1 MPFILQTSGLSK
13 KIGSKAL
20 VTDVNIHIPKGE
32 IYGFLGPNGAGK
44 TTVMKMITNLW
55 KPTSGTIEMFG
66 EVLTPKSYEVLKRMG
81 SIIEFPTFY
90 DHMTGR
96 ENLQLHCEYMGYYNV
111 DSVESA
117 LQMLDLTSAAD
128 QPVKNYSL
136 GMKER
141 LGIARAIMCKPELL
155 ILDEPTN
162 GLDPAGMKQIR
173 DLLKTLCSEYGITVM
188 ISSHILSEVE
198 SIADTVAI
206 IHHGKMMKEIRMQD
220 IEEMNLNYVELS
232 VTDEKRAAYV
242 LTEKLGLQN
251 FKILDS
257 GKIRIYDH
265 AASTQQ
271 LTKILALNDVEVV
284 SIGKKSETL
293 EDYFL
298 KLTGEVKY
306 IMLKLIRLE
315 WKKNNVGKYI
325 RNVVIM
331 SALIC
336 LFIFALCY
344 LGIANDPDTGVPDAV
359 PGNSAISSSIE
370 LFTSMAFLVFTSV
383 MLSTYIVSAYKNKT
397 MNLMFSY
404 PIKRQKILVSQMLAV
419 WIFNFVALVLTKLLI
434 YGCILLGSQFMVS
447 SFPLD
452 YNMASMGF
460 YIQLLLKSVVI
471 VTMSFIAL
479 FIGMAMKS
487 SKATIVSSFLL
498 IFLTQANVG
507 DFSLADNAIL
517 PVVLMV
523 LSLIFAFLS
532 IYNVETKDLN

>member
-1 MPFILQTSGLSK
+1 
-13 KIGSKAL
+13 
-20 VTDVNIHIPKGE
+20 
-32 IYGFLGPNGAGK
+32 
-44 TTVMKMITNLW
+44 
-55 KPTSGTIEMFG
+55 
-66 EVLTPKSYEVLKRMG
+66 
-81 SIIEFPTFY
+81 
-90 DHMTGR
+90 
-96 ENLQLHCEYMGYYNV
+96 
-111 DSVESA
+111 
-117 LQMLDLTSAAD
+117 
-128 QPVKNYSL
+128 
-136 GMKER
+136 
-141 LGIARAIMCKPELL
+141 
-155 ILDEPTN
+155 
-162 GLDPAGMKQIR
+162 
-173 DLLKTLCSEYGITVM
+173 
-188 ISSHILSEVE
+188 
-198 SIADTVAI
+198 
-206 IHHGKMMKEIRMQD
+206 
-220 IEEMNLNYVELS
+220 
-232 VTDEKRAAYV
+232 
-242 LTEKLGLQN
+242 
-251 FKILDS
+251 
-257 GKIRIYDH
+257 
-265 AASTQQ
+265 
-271 LTKILALNDVEVV
+271 
-284 SIGKKSETL
+284 
-293 EDYFL
+293 
-298 KLTGEVKY
+298 
-306 IMLKLIRLE
+306 MLKLIRLE

-397 MNLMFSY
+397 MNLM
-404 PIKRQKILVSQMLAV
+404 
-419 WIFNFVALVLTKLLI
+419 
-434 YGCILLGSQFMVS
+434 
-447 SFPLD
+447 LD

>member
-1 MPFILQTSGLSK
+1 
-13 KIGSKAL
+13 
-20 VTDVNIHIPKGE
+20 
-32 IYGFLGPNGAGK
+32 
-44 TTVMKMITNLW
+44 
-55 KPTSGTIEMFG
+55 
-66 EVLTPKSYEVLKRMG
+66 
-81 SIIEFPTFY
+81 
-90 DHMTGR
+90 
-96 ENLQLHCEYMGYYNV
+96 
-111 DSVESA
+111 
-117 LQMLDLTSAAD
+117 
-128 QPVKNYSL
+128 
-136 GMKER
+136 
-141 LGIARAIMCKPELL
+141 
-155 ILDEPTN
+155 
-162 GLDPAGMKQIR
+162 
-173 DLLKTLCSEYGITVM
+173 
-188 ISSHILSEVE
+188 
-198 SIADTVAI
+198 
-206 IHHGKMMKEIRMQD
+206 
-220 IEEMNLNYVELS
+220 
-232 VTDEKRAAYV
+232 
-242 LTEKLGLQN
+242 
-251 FKILDS
+251 
-257 GKIRIYDH
+257 
-265 AASTQQ
+265 
-271 LTKILALNDVEVV
+271 
-284 SIGKKSETL
+284 
-293 EDYFL
+293 
-298 KLTGEVKY
+298 
-306 IMLKLIRLE
+306 MLKLIRLE

-344 LGIANDPDTGVPDAV
+344 LGIANDPDTGVPDAA

-404 PIKRQKILVSQMLAV
+404 PIKRQKILV
-419 WIFNFVALVLTKLLI
+419 
-434 YGCILLGSQFMVS
+434 LLGSQFMVS